1 VHLADKSTILS
12 THTTELPFPCLPRK
26 ARTVHLFPALKGTS
40 LISVSQLCDVGCT
53 ATFHKTHVV
62 VDFQGNTILQGQR
75 CPYTN
80 LWTVDIQQPLTA
92 ADPGKT
98 PALVHPQMAC
108 NVTLPNTTATLVKHQ
123 LTCLFSPVLTTIAQ
137 ALAASIMPTFPGL
150 TLKALHKY
158 VSPSMHTQKG
168 HMDQARANQAS
179 TSQVEE
185 LEHVFPK
192 MLSDNETEHY
202 CFAAITTVPTKQA
215 TQILLSQ
222 TKQANF
228 LLSLCLETNTYLF
241 SIITTPITHTWNQ

>member
-1 VHLADKSTILS
+1 
-12 THTTELPFPCLPRK
+12 
-26 ARTVHLFPALKGTS
+26 
-40 LISVSQLCDVGCT
+40 
-53 ATFHKTHVV
+53 
-62 VDFQGNTILQGQR
+62 
-75 CPYTN
+75 
-80 LWTVDIQQPLTA
+80 
-92 ADPGKT
+92 
-98 PALVHPQMAC
+98 
-108 NVTLPNTTATLVKHQ
+108 
-123 LTCLFSPVLTTIAQ
+123 
-137 ALAASIMPTFPGL
+137 
-150 TLKALHKY
+150 
-158 VSPSMHTQKG
+158 
-168 HMDQARANQAS
+168 MDQARANQAS